1 MANQYFSMR
10 NLRFSLYEV
19 QKMQDLFSYEQYS
32 AYDEESSQMMLDAC
46 KQFADTHLYPHFEDM
61 DRNPPYLDDDGR
73 VHVHHSV
80 RGMMDAAGEGGWLGA
95 TAPADLGGME
105 MPNMLAS
112 SANFIIAAANNAAS
126 GFPGLTTGAANLIVS
141 FAQDSDKEKYLPNM
155 FAGKWQ
161 GTMALTE
168 PQAGSSL
175 SDITTTASPNPDGSY
190 KIKGQKIYISCGDY
204 TTTENVIHLLLARI
218 DGAPKGT
225 KGISLFIVP
234 RERIEEDG
242 SFTHNDVTTAG
253 LYVKMGQKGN
263 PATHLMFGE
272 KDDCHG
278 YLVGEANRGLSYMF
292 QMMNEAR
299 IMVGMG
305 GAAIASAAYYTSL
318 KYANERPQGRLIQ
331 SKDLSQ
337 DQTLIINHPDIKRM
351 LLLQKAIMEGSLS
364 LVLECSKY
372 SDLAEA
378 TEDEEKEKY
387 HMLLDILTPIAKT
400 YPSEYGMV
408 SVSNGL
414 QIFGGGGFCKDFP
427 LENYYRDIRIYP
439 IYEGTTGIQSLDLLG
454 RKVTMK
460 GGAAA
465 MHLFKEINQTME
477 EASTLE
483 ALKPYVEKLKGAVQ
497 ELQQVT
503 MHLVGMAQKGDIE
516 RFLADANL
524 YMEMFSI
531 TAVAWQWLKM
541 GIVAKQAMLTQNP
554 EGSEQEFY
562 EAKLHTMKFFFH
574 YELPK
579 TLGLKERLMDPVA
592 LTLSDAT
599 VSAI

>member
-19 QKMQDLFSYEQYS
+19 QKLQELFTYDRFST
-32 AYDEESSQMMLDAC
+32 YDEESSGMMLDAC
-46 KQFADTHLYPHFEDM
+46 KQFADTHLYPHYEDM
-61 DRNPPYLDDDGR
+61 DRNAPYLDDDGR

-95 TAPADLGGME
+95 TAPIELGGME

-141 FAQDSDKEKYLPNM
+141 FGSDQDKETYLPMM
-155 FAGKWQ
+155 FSGKWQ

-175 SDITTTASPNPDGSY
+175 SDITATATPNPDGSY
-190 KIKGQKIYISCGDY
+190 RIKGQKIYISCGDY

-242 SFTHNDVTTAG
+242 ALTFNDVTTAG
-253 LYVKMGQKGN
+253 IYMKLGQKGN

-278 YLVGEANRGLSYMF
+278 SLVGEANKGLSYMF

-305 GAAIASAAYYTSL
+305 GASIASAAYYASL
-318 KYANERPQGRLIQ
+318 RYANERPQGRLIQ
-331 SKDLSQ
+331 SKDISQ
-337 DQTLIINHPDIKRM
+337 DQTLIINHPDVKRM
-351 LLLQKAIMEGSLS
+351 LLLQKAIMEGSLN
-364 LVLECSKY
+364 LVLECAKY

-387 HMLLDILTPIAKT
+387 ELLLDILTPIAKT
-400 YPSEYGMV
+400 YPSEMGMV

-465 MHLFKEINQTME
+465 MHLFQEINQTLE

-483 ALKPYVEKLKGAVQ
+483 ALNPYVEKLKTAVQ
-497 ELQQVT
+497 QLQQVT
-503 MHLVGMAQKGDIE
+503 MHLVGMAQKGNIE
-516 RFLADANL
+516 HFLADANV

-531 TAVAWQWLKM
+531 VAVAWQWLKM
-541 GIVAKQAMLTQNP
+541 GVVAKQALLTKNP

-562 EAKLHTMKFFFH
+562 EAKIHTMKFFFH

-579 TLGLKERLMDPVA
+579 TLGLRERLLDPVG
-592 LTLSDAT
+592 LTLSDAK
-599 VSAI
+599 VSAL

>member
-1 MANQYFSMR
+1 MR

-19 QKMQDLFSYEQYS
+19 QKLQELFTYDRFST
-32 AYDEESSQMMLDAC
+32 YDEESSGMMLDAC
-46 KQFADTHLYPHFEDM
+46 KQFADTHLYPHYEDM
-61 DRNPPYLDDDGR
+61 DRNAPYLDDDGR

-95 TAPADLGGME
+95 TAPIELGGME

-141 FAQDSDKEKYLPNM
+141 FGSDQDKETYLPMM
-155 FAGKWQ
+155 FSGKWQ

-175 SDITTTASPNPDGSY
+175 SDITATATPNPDGSY
-190 KIKGQKIYISCGDY
+190 RIKGQKIYISCGDY

-242 SFTHNDVTTAG
+242 ALTFNDVTTAG
-253 LYVKMGQKGN
+253 IYMKLGQKGN

-278 YLVGEANRGLSYMF
+278 SLVGEANKGLSYMF

-305 GAAIASAAYYTSL
+305 GASIASAAYYASL
-318 KYANERPQGRLIQ
+318 RYANERPQGRLIQ
-331 SKDLSQ
+331 SKDISQ
-337 DQTLIINHPDIKRM
+337 DQTLIINHPDVKRM
-351 LLLQKAIMEGSLS
+351 LLLQKAIMEGSLN
-364 LVLECSKY
+364 LVLECAKY

-387 HMLLDILTPIAKT
+387 ELLLDILTPIAKT
-400 YPSEYGMV
+400 YPSEMGMV

-465 MHLFKEINQTME
+465 MHLFQEINQTLE

-483 ALKPYVEKLKGAVQ
+483 ALNPYVEKLKTAVQ
-497 ELQQVT
+497 QLQQVT
-503 MHLVGMAQKGDIE
+503 MHLVGMAQKGNIE
-516 RFLADANL
+516 HFLADANV

-531 TAVAWQWLKM
+531 VAVAWQWLKM
-541 GIVAKQAMLTQNP
+541 GVVAKQALLTKNP

-562 EAKLHTMKFFFH
+562 EAKIHTMKFFFH

-579 TLGLKERLMDPVA
+579 TLGLRERLLDPVG
-592 LTLSDAT
+592 LTLSDAK
-599 VSAI
+599 VSAL